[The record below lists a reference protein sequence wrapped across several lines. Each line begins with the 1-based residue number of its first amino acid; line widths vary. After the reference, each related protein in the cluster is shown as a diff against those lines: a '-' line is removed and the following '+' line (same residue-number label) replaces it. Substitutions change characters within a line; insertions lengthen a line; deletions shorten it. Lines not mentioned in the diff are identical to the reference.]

1 MVHSLNTLQ
10 SFEVSGMGQLRT
22 MGVVW
27 TLRNFVTS
35 ACFPWERCFEK
46 ETCLHI
52 GVIVSSW
59 APIVVLDAGAAPWGL
74 GCLRNGVK
82 KLNCENPRETER
94 PEHWKKK
101 RASGLKRLRRWARQ
115 EVGRRCC
122 SQDAHGNQAGKCC
135 GECVWKKGFHQAINI
150 CFFEVL

>member
-1 MVHSLNTLQ
+1 MHSLNTLQ

-35 ACFPWERCFEK
+35 ASFPWERCFEK

-82 KLNCENPRETER
+82 NSTVKTQEKPKDLNTG
-94 PEHWKKK
+94 KKK
-101 RASGLKRLRRWARQ
+101 SFRTEAVKALGSAGSGQKMLFS
-115 EVGRRCC
+115 GR
-122 SQDAHGNQAGKCC
+122 SW
-135 GECVWKKGFHQAINI
+135 EPSWK
-150 CFFEVL
+150 VLW